1 LRFVVDV
8 MLGKLAR
15 WLRIL
20 GFDAAY
26 ANRAE
31 DRELLQTAR
40 RERRVLLT
48 KDHRLLE
55 SARNVRGLLI
65 ESDDWRA
72 QLVQVLDALGLR
84 RGVRPFSRCI
94 ACNVGLKRLSR
105 EDAKNLVAPFVCEK
119 AASFAIC
126 PACGRVYWPGTHF
139 SDMDAK
145 LLEILGRG
153 DRPAAETIKPV
164 AGRPKKPYNKVTA

>member
-1 LRFVVDV
+1 

-26 ANRAE
+26 GNRAE

-65 ESDDWRA
+65 QSDDWRA

-94 ACNVGLKRLSR
+94 TCNVGLKRLSR
-105 EDAKNLVAPFVCEK
+105 EDAKNLVAPFVYEK

-139 SDMDAK
+139 SDMDGK
-145 LLEILGRG
+145 LLEILGG
-153 DRPAAETIKPV
+153 GGGSAAGTRKSV
-164 AGRPKKPYNKVTA
+164 AGRPKKPYNKSSG